1 VIDLLVLIN
10 FVQGSGKTYTMGSFS
25 KMENSEQKGVIPR
38 VIQQIFQYIE
48 ALFFILFSL
57 FFFSSLCIRSIE
69 VEYVT
74 DLVYVSLLQ
83 ARKTEFEPKKSDGT
97 ALSPELNTALPVN
110 SDSCPPSPRYAC
122 ECRVSFLEIH
132 NEQLVDL
139 LVKPA
144 EVPAKNN
151 IVIRFVFALS
161 NFLSQKCHFFSH
173 TCLTFF
179 FALICGQREWRW

>member
-74 DLVYVSLLQ
+74 DLVYVSLL
-83 ARKTEFEPKKSDGT
+83 
-97 ALSPELNTALPVN
+97 LNTALPVN